1 MTDLPESQT
10 YEQPVAKLLTLGN
23 VRGQGEWL
31 DYKAAC
37 DLNEAHIPDL
47 IRMVQDEELN
57 WADEDSDE
65 VWANLHAWRAL
76 GQLQAVAAIKPLV
89 KLLIRIDDD
98 DLNHDWEHGDLP
110 DVLAMIGPEALPSL
124 AGYLVNPQYGDFSRW
139 AAATAIQKIGNQ
151 YPAYRAECVE
161 LLTRQLAK
169 YRKQSRTFN
178 GGLVAELCDL
188 QAVETADTMA
198 AAFKVNKVDVSIL
211 GDWEDVQI
219 RLGLLN
225 ERITPAP
232 RRGWLGNNMG
242 EETADPP
249 PRPKKKRI
257 IKPKPRR
264 KAKKKKRRR

>member
-10 YEQPVAKLLTLGN
+10 YEQPVAKLLTLGD

-65 VWANLHAWRAL
+65 VWANLHAWRPL

-151 YPAYRAECVE
+151 YPAYREECVE

-188 QAVETADTMA
+188 QAVEMADTMA

-232 RRGWLGNNMG
+232 RRGWLGSNMG